1 MLQHMFMI
9 KLINSE
15 IDSPKVKYSSKLLV
29 WVVWIMQYQFLNNG
43 HHKGELSNLHVENIE
58 YSYV

>member
-1 MLQHMFMI
+1 
-9 KLINSE
+9 
-15 IDSPKVKYSSKLLV
+15 
-29 WVVWIMQYQFLNNG
+29 MQYQFLNNG